1 MKHRTVTIRSGIGMG
16 LGLVAALAASAPI
29 RAADVK
35 VDEAARTAGAVI
47 AVDDHW
53 LQAEEHGDTAWLDS
67 MLSSKYRSIN
77 ADGKVLD
84 KPTLLAHAAKN
95 RTSDEMSKVVQA
107 WQKTHPT
114 RESVVMRGDV
124 AILSFSN
131 PQTGR
136 VRSSD
141 IFIYEGG
148 AWHALYS
155 QHTKAE

>member
-1 MKHRTVTIRSGIGMG
+1 MKHRNVVSRSWFGIALVLLIAPASSSPAAAGG
-16 LGLVAALAASAPI
+16 LK
-29 RAADVK
+29 AD
-35 VDEAARTAGAVI
+35 ETARTADAVI

-67 MLSSKYRSIN
+67 MLSPKYRSIG
-77 ADGKVLD
+77 ADGRTLD

-95 RTSDEMSKVVQA
+95 RTSDRMAKFVEA

-114 RESVVMRGDV
+114 RKSVVMRGDV

-131 PQTGR
+131 PRTGR

-141 IFIYEGG
+141 IFLYEGG
-148 AWHALYS
+148 AWHAVYS

>member
-1 MKHRTVTIRSGIGMG
+1 MG

-95 RTSDEMSKVVQA
+95 RTSDAMSKVVQA

-124 AILSFSN
+124 AILSFAN

>member
-1 MKHRTVTIRSGIGMG
+1 VKHRTVTIRSGIGMG

-35 VDEAARTAGAVI
+35 VDE
-47 AVDDHW
+47 
-53 LQAEEHGDTAWLDS
+53 EHGDTAWLDS
-67 MLSSKYRSIN
+67 MLSAKYRSIN

-124 AILSFSN
+124 AILSFAN